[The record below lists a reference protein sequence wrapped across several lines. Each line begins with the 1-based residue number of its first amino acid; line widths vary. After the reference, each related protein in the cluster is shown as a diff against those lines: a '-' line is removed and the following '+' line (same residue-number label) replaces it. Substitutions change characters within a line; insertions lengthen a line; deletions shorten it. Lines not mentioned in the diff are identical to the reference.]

1 MCHKKNHLKRREGY
15 LAILEMDS
23 FNNSVDALQRLL
35 STGQSS
41 HFGIKFVHSNKETL
55 SLSTKE
61 DNGSK
66 ESKEP
71 DYDGDKEQLEEKQG
85 EQTGEQQTTNRA
97 RQSQYSLSKYY

>member
-1 MCHKKNHLKRREGY
+1 
-15 LAILEMDS
+15 MDS

-61 DNGSK
+61 
-66 ESKEP
+66 P

-85 EQTGEQQTTNRA
+85 EQTGEQQTTNRV
-97 RQSQYSLSKYY
+97 RKEQDIESI